1 MLTTIKAFFES
12 RLFWPMQITVVIIIL
27 LDWNLGEVVDTFCG
41 ITGIGLM
48 LYVFGVIPNPF
59 ELIRE
64 KGGSHD

>member
-1 MLTTIKAFFES
+1 MEKAIKLFFES

-27 LDWNLGEVVDTFCG
+27 LDLNLGEVVDTFCG
-41 ITGIGLM
+41 ILGIGLM

-64 KGGSHD
+64 KGGEV

>member
-1 MLTTIKAFFES
+1 MLTTFKAFFRS

-27 LDWNLGEVVDTFCG
+27 LDLNLGEVVDTFCG

-64 KGGSHD
+64 KGGEV

>member
-1 MLTTIKAFFES
+1 M
-12 RLFWPMQITVVIIIL
+12 IIIL
-27 LDWNLGEVVDTFCG
+27 LDLNLGEVVDTFCG

-64 KGGSHD
+64 KGGEV

>member
-1 MLTTIKAFFES
+1 MKNAIMQFIEC

-27 LDWNLGEVVDTFCG
+27 LDLNLGEVVDTFCG
-41 ITGIGLM
+41 ILGIGLM

-64 KGGSHD
+64 KGGEV

>member
-1 MLTTIKAFFES
+1 MESAIKLFFRS

-27 LDWNLGEVVDTFCG
+27 LDLNLGEVVDTFCG
-41 ITGIGLM
+41 ILGIGLM

-64 KGGSHD
+64 KGGEV

>member
-1 MLTTIKAFFES
+1 MLTTFKAFFQS

-27 LDWNLGEVVDTFCG
+27 LDLNLGEVVDTFCG
-41 ITGIGLM
+41 ILGIGLM

-64 KGGSHD
+64 KGGKS

>member
-27 LDWNLGEVVDTFCG
+27 LDLNLGEVVDTFCG

-64 KGGSHD
+64 KGGKS